1 MLFHMQKAFKG
12 LGPLIRSRIQHCDLE
27 LTAWASKFFLEKT
40 DPQSHL
46 EPPYC
51 LWPKGNG
58 VQLLCSSSRPMEHS
72 LFPFPGQFYPDL
84 SSDSRFHTF
93 FCCFL
98 SHLEVKGE
106 FERLT
111 TLPRVIQLRVAWEIE
126 CRSDFRALS
135 LSSHSV
141 LTAVSGVSGEAV
153 HAHIEVRLCCNCSW
167 GPSFTLRE
175 LHTGRCRL
183 EM

>member
-27 LTAWASKFFLEKT
+27 LTAWSSKFFLEKT

-58 VQLLCSSSRPMEHS
+58 VQPLCSSFRPMEHS

-84 SSDSRFHTF
+84 SSDSRIHTF

-98 SHLEVKGE
+98 PHLEVKGE

-111 TLPRVIQLRVAWEIE
+111 TLPR
-126 CRSDFRALS
+126 
-135 LSSHSV
+135 
-141 LTAVSGVSGEAV
+141 
-153 HAHIEVRLCCNCSW
+153 
-167 GPSFTLRE
+167 SFNYGWPEKLNAGLISE
-175 LHTGRCRL
+175 PLV
-183 EM
+183 